1 MLGQRSRSCP
11 VVLALCAAF
20 LILFGIS
27 RHVSRQIIVPTLTPG
42 PVLVTSDGYA
52 AERVEEN
59 FKVSE
64 NQTESKMAEQIFK
77 EDPEKVM
84 NPDFYSDAY
93 WSTSLKKRSE
103 VCVNT

>member
-20 LILFGIS
+20 LILFGVS
-27 RHVSRQIIVPTLTPG
+27 RHFSRQIVVPTLTPG
-42 PVLVTSDGYA
+42 PALATSDGYA
-52 AERVEEN
+52 VERVEE
-59 FKVSE
+59 KVSE
-64 NQTESKMAEQIFK
+64 NQSESKIAEQIFR